1 MLQREKLAILP
12 AELARQ
18 TAAVREQKQPSLFKK
33 ILIGYMFFK
42 VPLIRPEG
50 LLNLIYPWLSPLW
63 SKPFLFLYAVLG
75 VAGLIFM
82 SQQIELYL
90 HTVNHLFTPRGA
102 TAFFLCLAVIKI
114 IHEFGHALASK
125 HHGIFVRRMGIAFMV
140 FIPILYTDTT
150 EAWKLPSKKG
160 RLIIGAAG
168 ILTEICIAAVSL
180 FFWSVLPD
188 GIVRSLMF
196 YMSGASAVSTIMVN
210 LNPLMRY
217 DGYYLLMDYLQI
229 SNLRMR
235 AAAIFRYFRH
245 RLFVDWQ
252 GPMPEEHPLYRS
264 MAVFGFFTML
274 YRVVIFFSISLAIY
288 HKVFKVLGVFLLFMQ
303 VLFMVIL
310 PLTGETL
317 YLLKNRK
324 YWGSK
329 KRVFASIVLAGCL
342 IALLF
347 LPIPGFGKLPALFL
361 FKNMSQ
367 IEAPGK
373 GRIVTELPE
382 IGRLV
387 QKGDILMRLQ
397 DDKSEQELE
406 KIGYDLAQTVVSVD
420 RLGSGGTQGGYRK
433 WLMAE
438 HQRLSAEQEKIRQSL
453 SQLEIRSPVAGKILD
468 VNETLKKGSYISAKN
483 YLITVGDEKSFEI
496 RAYAPENIY
505 RELKGKNISEGKVV
519 FQDLETETITGKFRE
534 RFDFPVNNFPNPSL
548 FDYTGGPVLSSMKPS
563 GNVYPRDAYYSIIF
577 DIPSISSHIRHG
589 TRCSVK
595 IKERE
600 SFSIME
606 RIIRKGWR
614 VLASEGFM

>member
-1 MLQREKLAILP
+1 M
-12 AELARQ
+12 
-18 TAAVREQKQPSLFKK
+18 
-33 ILIGYMFFK
+33 
-42 VPLIRPEG
+42 
-50 LLNLIYPWLSPLW
+50 
-63 SKPFLFLYAVLG
+63 
-75 VAGLIFM
+75 
-82 SQQIELYL
+82 
-90 HTVNHLFTPRGA
+90 
-102 TAFFLCLAVIKI
+102 AFFLCLSVIKVF
-114 IHEFGHALASK
+114 HEFAHALASK

-150 EAWKLPSKKG
+150 EVWKLPSKKG

-252 GPMPEEHPLYRS
+252 GPMPEEHPRYRS
-264 MAVFGFFTML
+264 MAAFGFFTML
-274 YRVVIFFSISLAIY
+274 YRISIFFSISFAIY
-288 HKVFKVLGVFLLFMQ
+288 HKVFKALGVFLIFMQ
-303 VLFMVIL
+303 VVFMVIL

-329 KRVFASIVLAGCL
+329 KRVFVSIISACCL
-342 IALLF
+342 IAVLF

-361 FKNMSQ
+361 FRNVSQ

-373 GRIVTELPE
+373 GRIVTEISE

-406 KIGYDLAQTVVSVD
+406 KIGYDLAQTVVSAD

-453 SQLEIRSPVAGKILD
+453 SQLEIRSPVSGKILD
-468 VNETLKKGSYISAKN
+468 VDESLNKGSYVSKKK
-483 YLITVGDEKSFEI
+483 YLLTVGDEKSFEI

-505 RELKGKNISEGKVV
+505 REIKGKYISEGKVV
-519 FQDLETETITGKFRE
+519 FQDLETNTIIGKFRE
-534 RFDFPVNNFPNPSL
+534 KFDFPVNIFPNPSL
-548 FDYTGGPVLSSMKPS
+548 FDYTGGPILSFMKPS
-563 GNVYPRDAYYSIIF
+563 GSAVPRDAYYPIIF
-577 DIPSISSHIRHG
+577 DIPLITEHIRHG

-595 IKERE
+595 IKETE

-614 VLASEGFM
+614 VLAAEGFI